1 MLEIIPFTDQECLIC
16 VFLGPKG
23 RWMLL
28 NQISRL
34 VFDWDVKMLK
44 RKILFNAMTTG
55 NKYKIM
61 QVTDSTLLEQLR
73 AIHVIS
79 PEEKSVQLISVAS
92 LDLFIKSY
100 SRRLSKITRLY
111 DTVHRLQ
118 WGSLHNNND
127 NNHGNTCSNNAT
139 SSNSL
144 LTKRNKGRK
153 RTLTSADKKVIAAM
167 QQWRCA
173 LCGQILPARYTLPFL
188 FCL

>member
-1 MLEIIPFTDQECLIC
+1 MLEIIPFTEQECLIC
-16 VFLGPKG
+16 VFLGAKG

-34 VFDWDVKMLK
+34 VFDWDVNILK
-44 RKILFNAMTTG
+44 RKILFNAMATG
-55 NKYKIM
+55 NKYKIIR
-61 QVTDSTLLEQLR
+61 VTDSTLLDQLR
-73 AIHVIS
+73 AVRVIG
-79 PEEKSVQLISVAS
+79 PNEKSVQLISIAS

-118 WGSLHNNND
+118 WGSP
-127 NNHGNTCSNNAT
+127 NTFFT
-139 SSNSL
+139 SSNNNSTI
-144 LTKRNKGRK
+144 LTKQNRGRR

-173 LCGQILPARYTLPFL
+173 LCGELLPARYT
-188 FCL
+188 